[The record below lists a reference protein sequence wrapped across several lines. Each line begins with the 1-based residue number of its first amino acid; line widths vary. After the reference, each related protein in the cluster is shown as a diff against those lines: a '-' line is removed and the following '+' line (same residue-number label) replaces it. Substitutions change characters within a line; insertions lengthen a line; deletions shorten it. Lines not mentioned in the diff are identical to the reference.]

1 MKFKVLPVLA
11 AMLFLLQAGFGQA
24 TGSSYTIG
32 PGDMIAVK
40 VLGEP
45 QFDFETVVDEEGR
58 IEVPFVKDSVVARC
72 RTERDLREEVAK
84 KLSVYLRN
92 PQVNLRVTDRRSRP
106 AVVLSGEV
114 VTPSQVTLYRKTT
127 LIELLAFAGGPKEK
141 SGGMVQVYRTRPPMC
156 VEDKATDWQGQNDDE
171 LTIPSRIYSLSSLK
185 MGGEESN
192 PQIFPGDLIVVAK
205 GAPVYVIGEV
215 LAIKEINMGEKGLSL
230 SEAIAQAGGINREAR
245 TKEIKIRRLK
255 ANSREREIIAVNYDL
270 IRKGE
275 QPDVMLEPED
285 IVEVAKAKKSVAQT
299 ILEIVTGAGR
309 QFGQVLPQRVLY

>member
-1 MKFKVLPVLA
+1 
-11 AMLFLLQAGFGQA
+11 MLFLLQAGFGQDA
-24 TGSSYTIG
+24 TGSAYTIG
-32 PGDMIAVK
+32 PGDQLSVK

-45 QFDFETVVDEEGR
+45 QFDFETTVDEQGR

-84 KLSVYLRN
+84 KLSFYLRN

-114 VTPSQVTLYRKTT
+114 VNPSQITLYRKTT

-156 VEDKATDWQGQNDDE
+156 AEASVTDWQAQNDDA

-185 MGGEESN
+185 QGGEESN

-275 QPDVMLEPED
+275 QKDVMLEPED

-299 ILEIVTGAGR
+299 ILELVTGSAR
-309 QFGQVLPQRVLY
+309 NFSQVLPQRVLY

>member
-1 MKFKVLPVLA
+1 MKVKVLPVLA

-32 PGDMIAVK
+32 PGDMVAVK

-45 QFDFETVVDEEGR
+45 QFDFETAVDEEGR
-58 IEVPFVKDSVVARC
+58 IEVPFVKESLVARC

-92 PQVNLRVTDRRSRP
+92 PQVNLRITDRKSRP
-106 AVVLSGEV
+106 PVVLTGEV
-114 VTPSQVTLYRKTT
+114 NVPGQVTLIRKTT

-156 VEDKATDWQGQNDDE
+156 AESTGTDWKAQNDDS
-171 LTIPSRIYSLSSLK
+171 LTIPSRLYSLGSLK

-192 PQIFPGDLIVVAK
+192 PQIFPGDLVVVAK

-215 LAIKEINMGEKGLSL
+215 MAIKEINMGEKGLSL
-230 SEAIAQAGGINREAR
+230 SEAIAQAGGISREAR
-245 TKEIKIRRLK
+245 TKDIKIRRLK
-255 ANSREREIIAVNYDL
+255 ANSREREIIAVNFDL

-275 QPDVMLEPED
+275 QKDVMLEPED
-285 IVEVAKAKKSVAQT
+285 IVEVNKAKKSVAQT
-299 ILEIVTGAGR
+299 VLELVTGAGR
-309 QFGQVLPQRVLY
+309 NFSQVLPQRILY